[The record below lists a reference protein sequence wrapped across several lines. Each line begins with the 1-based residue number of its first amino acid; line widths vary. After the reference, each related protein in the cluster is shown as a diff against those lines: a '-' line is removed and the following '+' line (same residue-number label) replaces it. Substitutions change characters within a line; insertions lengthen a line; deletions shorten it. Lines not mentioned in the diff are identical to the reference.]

1 MNFHLKKQ
9 TLIYIFKFDFFG
21 FNLNTCQGIKRRKS
35 LLKGFP
41 CNGNPVLCLHILMAF
56 SDDSLLVPENYL
68 VNPLHVV
75 SQLLQVFDVT
85 ITNFA
90 DDESTLALAVRLS
103 GLQGL
108 RRLRCWW
115 LWAGSWMSGDTSA
128 TGKRSDWNTG
138 LTSARVVVSLTY
150 ALKKMMKF
158 QNISF
163 HKVLTGNAWKHG
175 KTSGCSVTQIR

>member
-1 MNFHLKKQ
+1 MNDSTKNYLIGEKSELTFLAVQRRSVVNHFRMNFHLKKQ

-35 LLKGFP
+35 WLKGFP

-108 RRLRCWW
+108 RRLRC
-115 LWAGSWMSGDTSA
+115 
-128 TGKRSDWNTG
+128 
-138 LTSARVVVSLTY
+138 
-150 ALKKMMKF
+150 
-158 QNISF
+158 
-163 HKVLTGNAWKHG
+163 
-175 KTSGCSVTQIR
+175 